1 MPSPSISEPLVL
13 AGLESLSDADFAH
26 FCTQNRELRIERYS
40 ANDIRILGPK
50 AFLISILNALVAY
63 QLGNWHHANRYGY
76 VADSSAGYQLAPN
89 VMLSPDASWISE
101 ERIAGLTRAQSE
113 DEFLPA
119 CPDFVIEL
127 KSKTD
132 RLPTLKKKMTIWLSY
147 GVRLGWL
154 LDPATLTTYMYRAGQ
169 PAPTIIKGFDSAL
182 SAEPEL
188 TGFALDFTE
197 LRREMAR
204 YADRR

>member
-1 MPSPSISEPLVL
+1 MPLLTASEPLIL

-26 FCTQNRELRIERYS
+26 FCVQNRELRIERYS
-40 ANDIRILGPK
+40 ANDIRIMSPTF
-50 AFLISILNALVAY
+50 FLSSNLNALINY
-63 QLGNWHHANRYGY
+63 QLTGWYLEHRQGRIGESN
-76 VADSSAGYQLAPN
+76 AGYQLAPK
-89 VMLSPDASWISE
+89 VMLSPDASWISD
-101 ERIAGLTRAQSE
+101 ERMVGLTRTQRE

-132 RLPTLKKKMTIWLSY
+132 RLPTLKKKMTRWLSY
-147 GVRLGWL
+147 GVQLGWL
-154 LDPATLTTYMYRAGQ
+154 LDPATETTYVYRAGQ
-169 PAPTIIKGFDSAL
+169 TAPTVVKGFGAGL

-188 TGFALDFTE
+188 PGFALDLSE

-204 YADRR
+204 